1 MNKINHKYIIA
12 FVFLILVRIDAK
24 SQTLLTER
32 AWADSLY
39 NAMSDDERI
48 GQLFMVR
55 AFSKKDS
62 KETAKI
68 LGQIREHHIGGIC
81 FFQGSP
87 REEARITN
95 MYQDES
101 KIPLMTAIDG
111 EWGLGMR
118 FKDQTISF
126 PRQLML
132 GAIQDNN
139 LIYEM
144 GKEVARHCQRIGLHV
159 NFAPVADVNN
169 NPDNPVIND
178 RSFGEDM
185 YNVAAKSYSYMRGM
199 QDQGILACAKHFPG
213 HGDTD
218 VDSHVDLPIITHDM
232 QRLDSLEL
240 MPFRALSKYGI
251 KSMMAAHL
259 HVPSIDNRTNRPTS
273 LSKTALTDILRN
285 DIGFDGIIFTDAM
298 EMKGVTKHFKTGQ
311 AEAEALEAGNDMIV
325 LSEDLSKSIKSIKE
339 YITEGRI
346 EMTQVEASVKRILL
360 EKYRLGLYQKPEKL
374 SLENISEDL
383 NSKESLALKSRLI
396 EEALTLVN
404 DRETQIPI
412 TTPAQKIIMTL
423 TIGSTAQTPFQSRIN
438 SYSNAK
444 HYFSSK
450 QVDEVKAK
458 ALDANFESA
467 SHIIVSFH
475 DMSKYASKNFGIDQ
489 SAVQYVRGLA
499 KRKRV
504 IVTLFG
510 SPYALRYFEDMDPIL
525 VAYNE
530 DEMTQDLAAQAL
542 FGANRISGK
551 LPVSG
556 SNSFPFGMG
565 VYRESNGSLGYSTPE
580 RVGMI
585 SDSLFHIDK
594 LVAELIKRNAAP
606 GCQVFVA
613 KDGKVIFDK
622 SYGHFTQ
629 SKKRKVR
636 NSDIYDV
643 ASVTKIMAS
652 TLSLMKLYDE
662 GLFDPSNKLRTYLP
676 EADTCN
682 KGEICVNDML
692 AHQGKLAGWI
702 PFYKKTMTETK
713 YPQPINKY
721 YRNLPQDSF
730 SIKIT
735 DDMFMWDEYVD
746 SIWSRIYASDL
757 RDNDDYR
764 YSDLGFYFMHRTIK
778 NQSGTR
784 LDTFVQRNFYKPLGL
799 RRTGFLP
806 LDRYARTEIA
816 PSEIDNYFRH
826 TTLQGIVHDMG
837 AAMLGGVSGH
847 AGLFSTSKEIGVMMQ
862 MLLNRGVYGGRRY
875 IDSHTIDKFT
885 TRFPKSKRR
894 GIGFDMKQ
902 LDENLNT
909 NMSELASESTFGHLG
924 FTGCAAWA
932 DPEQN
937 IVYVFIS
944 NRTYPTMKN
953 NNLGKYDYRP
963 KIQSAIYNAIKK
975 DPIKPLL
982 PMAELKSGDIE

>member
-12 FVFLILVRIDAK
+12 FVFLILVWIDVK

-55 AFSKKDS
+55 AFSKKDR

-68 LGQIREHHIGGIC
+68 IGQIREHHIGGIC

-178 RSFGEDM
+178 RSYGEDM

-218 VDSHVDLPIITHDM
+218 VDSHVDLPIIAHDM

-273 LSKTALTDILRN
+273 LSKTALTDILRK

-311 AEAEALEAGNDMIV
+311 AEAEALQAGNDMIV

-339 YITEGRI
+339 YISDGRI

-423 TIGSTAQTPFQSRIN
+423 TIGSTTQTPFQSRIN

-475 DMSKYASKNFGIDQ
+475 DMSKYANKNFGIDQ

-585 SDSLFHIDK
+585 SDSLIHIDK

-692 AHQGKLAGWI
+692 AHQGKLVGWI

-713 YPQPINKY
+713 YPQPIN
-721 YRNLPQDSF
+721 
-730 SIKIT
+730 
-735 DDMFMWDEYVD
+735 
-746 SIWSRIYASDL
+746 
-757 RDNDDYR
+757 
-764 YSDLGFYFMHRTIK
+764 
-778 NQSGTR
+778 
-784 LDTFVQRNFYKPLGL
+784 
-799 RRTGFLP
+799 
-806 LDRYARTEIA
+806 
-816 PSEIDNYFRH
+816 
-826 TTLQGIVHDMG
+826 
-837 AAMLGGVSGH
+837 
-847 AGLFSTSKEIGVMMQ
+847 
-862 MLLNRGVYGGRRY
+862 
-875 IDSHTIDKFT
+875 
-885 TRFPKSKRR
+885 
-894 GIGFDMKQ
+894 
-902 LDENLNT
+902 
-909 NMSELASESTFGHLG
+909 
-924 FTGCAAWA
+924 
-932 DPEQN
+932 
-937 IVYVFIS
+937 
-944 NRTYPTMKN
+944 
-953 NNLGKYDYRP
+953 
-963 KIQSAIYNAIKK
+963 
-975 DPIKPLL
+975 
-982 PMAELKSGDIE
+982 

>member
-1 MNKINHKYIIA
+1 
-12 FVFLILVRIDAK
+12 
-24 SQTLLTER
+24 
-32 AWADSLY
+32 
-39 NAMSDDERI
+39 MSDDERI

-273 LSKTALTDILRN
+273 LSRTALTDILRN

-346 EMTQVEASVKRILL
+346 EMTQVETSVKRILL

-594 LVAELIKRNAAP
+594 LVA
-606 GCQVFVA
+606 
-613 KDGKVIFDK
+613 
-622 SYGHFTQ
+622 
-629 SKKRKVR
+629 
-636 NSDIYDV
+636 
-643 ASVTKIMAS
+643 
-652 TLSLMKLYDE
+652 
-662 GLFDPSNKLRTYLP
+662 
-676 EADTCN
+676 
-682 KGEICVNDML
+682 
-692 AHQGKLAGWI
+692 
-702 PFYKKTMTETK
+702 
-713 YPQPINKY
+713 
-721 YRNLPQDSF
+721 
-730 SIKIT
+730 
-735 DDMFMWDEYVD
+735 
-746 SIWSRIYASDL
+746 
-757 RDNDDYR
+757 
-764 YSDLGFYFMHRTIK
+764 
-778 NQSGTR
+778 
-784 LDTFVQRNFYKPLGL
+784 
-799 RRTGFLP
+799 
-806 LDRYARTEIA
+806 
-816 PSEIDNYFRH
+816 
-826 TTLQGIVHDMG
+826 
-837 AAMLGGVSGH
+837 
-847 AGLFSTSKEIGVMMQ
+847 
-862 MLLNRGVYGGRRY
+862 
-875 IDSHTIDKFT
+875 
-885 TRFPKSKRR
+885 
-894 GIGFDMKQ
+894 
-902 LDENLNT
+902 
-909 NMSELASESTFGHLG
+909 
-924 FTGCAAWA
+924 
-932 DPEQN
+932 
-937 IVYVFIS
+937 
-944 NRTYPTMKN
+944 
-953 NNLGKYDYRP
+953 
-963 KIQSAIYNAIKK
+963 
-975 DPIKPLL
+975 
-982 PMAELKSGDIE
+982 